1 MRAVLAVVD
10 AEPRSN
16 VSLIFVISKSI
27 ILSENWVE
35 SPVPIGRLFSIVK

>member
-16 VSLIFVISKSI
+16 VSLIFVILKSI
-27 ILSENWVE
+27 ILSIV
-35 SPVPIGRLFSIVK
+35 VLF